1 MAIATNFS
9 KEFYD
14 KLGHEVVEEMVN
26 WFNQTDVEYRTQLRD
41 LNDRNY
47 ARFEAKLEQRFSE
60 QDAKWGERFGALETA
75 IERRFSE
82 QDVKWEA
89 RFGAL
94 ETAIERRS
102 SEQDVKWERRQ
113 NDQFSRL
120 LKWMFVF
127 WSTSLVSM
135 IGLSIAIVGLL
146 Q

>member
-60 QDAKWGERFGALETA
+60 QDAKW
-75 IERRFSE
+75 
-82 QDVKWEA
+82 
-89 RFGAL
+89 
-94 ETAIERRS
+94 
-102 SEQDVKWERRQ
+102 ERRQ

-135 IGLSIAIVGLL
+135 IGLSIAIVRLL

>member
-75 IERRFSE
+75 IERR
-82 QDVKWEA
+82 
-89 RFGAL
+89 
-94 ETAIERRS
+94 S

-113 NDQFSRL
+113 NEQFSHL

-135 IGLSIAIVGLL
+135 IGLSITIVRLL

>member
-60 QDAKWGERFGALETA
+60 QDAKW
-75 IERRFSE
+75 
-82 QDVKWEA
+82 
-89 RFGAL
+89 
-94 ETAIERRS
+94 
-102 SEQDVKWERRQ
+102 ERRQ

-127 WSTSLVSM
+127 WSTSLVGM
-135 IGLSIAIVGLL
+135 IGLSIAIVRLL

>member
-60 QDAKWGERFGALETA
+60 QDAKW
-75 IERRFSE
+75 
-82 QDVKWEA
+82 EA

-94 ETAIERRS
+94 ETAIERRF

-135 IGLSIAIVGLL
+135 IGLSIAIVRLL

>member
-1 MAIATNFS
+1 MAITTNFS
-9 KEFYD
+9 KEFYE

-26 WFNQTDVEYRTQLRD
+26 WFNQTDIEYRTQLRD

-60 QDAKWGERFGALETA
+60 QDVKWEARFGALETA

-82 QDVKWEA
+82 QDVKWE
-89 RFGAL
+89 
-94 ETAIERRS
+94 
-102 SEQDVKWERRQ
+102 RRQ
-113 NDQFSRL
+113 NEQFGHL

-127 WSTSLVSM
+127 WSTTLVSM
-135 IGLSIAIVGLL
+135 IGLSIAIVRLS

>member
-60 QDAKWGERFGALETA
+60 QDAKW
-75 IERRFSE
+75 
-82 QDVKWEA
+82 
-89 RFGAL
+89 
-94 ETAIERRS
+94 
-102 SEQDVKWERRQ
+102 ERRQ

-127 WSTSLVSM
+127 WSTSS
-135 IGLSIAIVGLL
+135 SA
-146 Q
+146 

>member
-1 MAIATNFS
+1 
-9 KEFYD
+9 
-14 KLGHEVVEEMVN
+14 MVN
-26 WFNQTDVEYRTQLRD
+26 WFNQTDGEYRTQLRD

-60 QDAKWGERFGALETA
+60 QDANWEARFGALGTAIERRFSEQDVKWEARSGALESA

-94 ETAIERRS
+94 QTAMERRF

-113 NDQFSRL
+113 NDQFNRL

-135 IGLSIAIVGLL
+135 IGLSIAIVRLL

>member
-14 KLGHEVVEEMVN
+14 RLGHEVVEEMVN
-26 WFNQTDVEYRTQLRD
+26 WFNQTDFEYRTQLRD
-41 LNDRNY
+41 FNERNY

-60 QDAKWGERFGALETA
+60 QDAKW
-75 IERRFSE
+75 
-82 QDVKWEA
+82 EA

-94 ETAIERRS
+94 ETSIAQRFGELDSKWEARLAQ
-102 SEQDVKWERRQ
+102 QDVRWERRQ
-113 NDQFSRL
+113 NEQFTRL

-127 WSTSLVSM
+127 WSTTLVSM
-135 IGLSIAIVGLL
+135 IGIVRFL

>member
-9 KEFYD
+9 KGFYD

-47 ARFEAKLEQRFSE
+47 SRFEAKLEQRFSE
-60 QDAKWGERFGALETA
+60 QDA
-75 IERRFSE
+75 
-82 QDVKWEA
+82 
-89 RFGAL
+89 
-94 ETAIERRS
+94 
-102 SEQDVKWERRQ
+102 KWERRQ

>member
-26 WFNQTDVEYRTQLRD
+26 WFNQTDNEYRTQLRD

-60 QDAKWGERFGALETA
+60 QDAKWEARLGALETA
-75 IERRFSE
+75 LARRFGE
-82 QDVKWEA
+82 QDAKWEA
-89 RFGAL
+89 RFAQ
-94 ETAIERRS
+94 
-102 SEQDVKWERRQ
+102 QDVRWERRQ
-113 NDQFSRL
+113 NEQFSRL

-127 WSTSLVSM
+127 WSTTLVSM
-135 IGLSIAIVGLL
+135 IGLSIAIVGLS

>member
-14 KLGHEVVEEMVN
+14 RLGHEVVEEMVN
-26 WFNQTDVEYRTQLRD
+26 WFNQTDEDYRTQLRD

-47 ARFEAKLEQRFSE
+47 ARFEAKLDQRFAE
-60 QDAKWGERFGALETA
+60 QDAKW
-75 IERRFSE
+75 
-82 QDVKWEA
+82 EA
-89 RFGAL
+89 RFAQ
-94 ETAIERRS
+94 
-102 SEQDVKWERRQ
+102 QDVRWEQRQ
-113 NDQFSRL
+113 NDHFSRL

-135 IGLSIAIVGLL
+135 IGIVRFL

>member
-1 MAIATNFS
+1 
-9 KEFYD
+9 
-14 KLGHEVVEEMVN
+14 MVN

-47 ARFEAKLEQRFSE
+47 SRFEAKLEQRFSE
-60 QDAKWGERFGALETA
+60 QDA
-75 IERRFSE
+75 
-82 QDVKWEA
+82 
-89 RFGAL
+89 
-94 ETAIERRS
+94 
-102 SEQDVKWERRQ
+102 KWERRQ

-127 WSTSLVSM
+127 WSTSFVSM

>member
-47 ARFEAKLEQRFSE
+47 SRFEAKLEQRFSE
-60 QDAKWGERFGALETA
+60 QDA
-75 IERRFSE
+75 
-82 QDVKWEA
+82 
-89 RFGAL
+89 
-94 ETAIERRS
+94 
-102 SEQDVKWERRQ
+102 KWERRQ

-135 IGLSIAIVGLL
+135 IGLSIAIVQLL

>member
-47 ARFEAKLEQRFSE
+47 SRFEAKPEQRFSK
-60 QDAKWGERFGALETA
+60 QDAKWGVRFGALE
-75 IERRFSE
+75 RRF
-82 QDVKWEA
+82 
-89 RFGAL
+89 
-94 ETAIERRS
+94 

-135 IGLSIAIVGLL
+135 IGLSIAIVRLL

>member
-60 QDAKWGERFGALETA
+60 QD
-75 IERRFSE
+75 I
-82 QDVKWEA
+82 
-89 RFGAL
+89 
-94 ETAIERRS
+94 
-102 SEQDVKWERRQ
+102 KWERRQ
-113 NDQFSRL
+113 NEQFSRL

-127 WSTSLVSM
+127 WSTTLVSM

>member
-9 KEFYD
+9 KGFYD

-60 QDAKWGERFGALETA
+60 QDAKWGERFGALEMA

-82 QDVKWEA
+82 QDVKWE
-89 RFGAL
+89 
-94 ETAIERRS
+94 
-102 SEQDVKWERRQ
+102 RRQ
-113 NDQFSRL
+113 NEQSCRQAPVGSSL
-120 LKWMFVF
+120 PPQ
-127 WSTSLVSM
+127 TSPYTTTV
-135 IGLSIAIVGLL
+135 
-146 Q
+146 

>member
-47 ARFEAKLEQRFSE
+47 VRFEAKLEQRFSE
-60 QDAKWGERFGALETA
+60 QDAKWEARSAQ
-75 IERRFSE
+75 
-82 QDVKWEA
+82 QDV
-89 RFGAL
+89 R
-94 ETAIERRS
+94 
-102 SEQDVKWERRQ
+102 WERRQ
-113 NDQFSRL
+113 NEQVSHL

-127 WSTSLVSM
+127 WSTTLVSM
-135 IGLSIAIVGLL
+135 IGLSIAIVRLS

>member
-47 ARFEAKLEQRFSE
+47 SRFEAKLEQRFSE
-60 QDAKWGERFGALETA
+60 QDA
-75 IERRFSE
+75 
-82 QDVKWEA
+82 
-89 RFGAL
+89 
-94 ETAIERRS
+94 
-102 SEQDVKWERRQ
+102 KWERRQ

>member
-9 KEFYD
+9 QGFYD

-60 QDAKWGERFGALETA
+60 QDAKWGERFGALEMA

-82 QDVKWEA
+82 QDVKWE
-89 RFGAL
+89 
-94 ETAIERRS
+94 
-102 SEQDVKWERRQ
+102 RRQ
-113 NDQFSRL
+113 NEQLSHL

-127 WSTSLVSM
+127 WSTYLFSL
-135 IGLSIAIVGLL
+135 IGLSIAIGGLL
-146 Q
+146 P

>member
-9 KEFYD
+9 KGFYD
-14 KLGHEVVEEMVN
+14 KLVHEVVEEMVN

-47 ARFEAKLEQRFSE
+47 ARFEANLEQRFSE
-60 QDAKWGERFGALETA
+60 QDAKWGERFGALEMA

-82 QDVKWEA
+82 QDVKWE
-89 RFGAL
+89 
-94 ETAIERRS
+94 
-102 SEQDVKWERRQ
+102 RRQ
-113 NDQFSRL
+113 NEQFSHL

-135 IGLSIAIVGLL
+135 IGLSITIVRLL

>member
-9 KEFYD
+9 KEFYE

-47 ARFEAKLEQRFSE
+47 SRFEAKLEQRFSE
-60 QDAKWGERFGALETA
+60 QDA
-75 IERRFSE
+75 
-82 QDVKWEA
+82 
-89 RFGAL
+89 
-94 ETAIERRS
+94 
-102 SEQDVKWERRQ
+102 KWERRQ

-135 IGLSIAIVGLL
+135 IGLSITIVRLL